1 MGRCLLLTGSPG
13 VGKTTVMTKVL
24 ARLPVRAGG
33 FYTEEVRQGGQRTG
47 FRIVTLDGEA
57 GILASVG
64 SRSSRRVGRYGVELE
79 EFERVG
85 VAAIARALAQA
96 DVVIIDE
103 IGKMEMFSA
112 AFKDA
117 VLAVLASA
125 KPLLATITQSPHPWA
140 DNLKRHPHVELW
152 TVTYQNRDVL
162 PERILR
168 WSGWV

>member
-13 VGKTTVMTKVL
+13 VGKTTIIAKVV
-24 ARLPVRAGG
+24 ARLSVRPGG
-33 FYTEEVRQGGQRTG
+33 FYTEEIRHSGQRTG
-47 FRIVTLDGEA
+47 FRIVTLDGET
-57 GILASVG
+57 GILASVQ
-64 SRSSRRVGRYGVELE
+64 SRSPHRVGRYGVEVE

-85 VAAIARALAQA
+85 VAAIARALVQA

-117 VLAVLASA
+117 VNAVLASP
-125 KPLLATITQSPHPWA
+125 KPLLATITQSLHPWA
-140 DNLKRHPHVELW
+140 DNLKRRKGVEIW

-168 WSGWV
+168 WLGSE